1 MTLMGSLLG
10 GGIFSGVSGVRIGR
24 RGCLAITASAE
35 EVIKYGFVVPGVGD
49 MERDRTG
56 CECGL

>member
-10 GGIFSGVSGVRIGR
+10 GGVSGVGVAAWMG
-24 RGCLAITASAE
+24 RGCFAMMASAE
-35 EVIKYGFVVPGVGD
+35 EVIKYGFVPRFGD

-56 CECGL
+56 LC